1 MAVGD
6 PGTITFSTDTVGSGS
21 LGAQPVIPNINVQG
35 GGVPQAGQVR
45 PAASWFDAA
54 GGMTMPDSTLPQ
66 FLEEL
71 AAPALARVKQ
81 QRQWDGFVAARNGQ
95 SLDEIEKESPWYTRV
110 FGPTNYEIG
119 AQSYY
124 VMKQVADMEQDIL
137 TRMPEL
143 RKLPPE
149 AMAEEFNRV
158 QTQSMSG
165 NIFADSLLQKNFMDR
180 AGPLMDLHTKERVAW
195 QQTELV
201 KAQVGAISSASS
213 AFQQS
218 MRANAKLGAD
228 HPNQAAA
235 AESMTQ
241 LKLNLFDS
249 IQTSKYQTDGSV
261 KDVIMASVRGMADRG
276 ESYSIQALADQG
288 MFSALEVDDAQTLLS
303 YIERA
308 ETRNRNQWAGNPE
321 VIEQIARMQAMINNG
336 IGGEP
341 AMGLATAI
349 NDRYKA
355 ETGAARPYYDADQV
369 GGFAATGMKSYIEE
383 RNRVDGQQFQLR
395 LQSMNAELKEQA
407 EARNQASAAEAWVR
421 GSWGNAVDMKYIER
435 ADMERAGLSAYQ
447 QVAAQSPQKAA
458 DTVVYNYSTVGGKV
472 NQMLSDRMRHDVGI
486 TIGEQVTD
494 AFMAEYGRWKQLYSA
509 RGMRIEGNGQAT
521 ATDNSAGPA
530 TALAYYGDVINRRMV
545 DFDRQLSTGMAPDVA
560 YRLTFGQAVQDVGGD
575 LRGLDAK
582 QTKENVVQLK
592 SQLENQDAGMLSRWF
607 GSGEKLHPSTRAVM
621 ANSAAYYWGQ
631 LPQEL
636 RAEDRARQAI
646 QMAKQ
651 NGLEIA
657 GAYGWVNGREQQSIS
672 SYLRDNGELSGEVV
686 GELVRS
692 KLKASGG
699 TGDSDQSVVIMRLP
713 DQNGKPVLHALAYT
727 EDGVVDALITGDDM
741 QAAYRKRAAIDTM
754 PVPQGYMRTTN
765 GEVVPDPNF
774 IQRPQAM
781 GRNTN

>member
-21 LGAQPVIPNINVQG
+21 LGAQPVNPNISVQG
-35 GGVPQAGQVR
+35 GGVPQVGQVT
-45 PAASWFDAA
+45 PAANWFNAA

-71 AAPALARVKQ
+71 AAPALQRVAQ
-81 QRQWDGFVAARNGQ
+81 QKMWDGFVAARNGQ
-95 SLDEIEKESPWYTRV
+95 SMEEIDKESPWYTKV

-119 AQSYY
+119 AQTYF
-124 VMKQVADMEQDIL
+124 VQKQVADMEQDIL

-158 QTQSMSG
+158 SQQAMSG

-201 KAQVGAISSASS
+201 KAQVGAISSASTS
-213 AFQQS
+213 FQQA
-218 MRANAKLGAD
+218 MRANARLGAD
-228 HPNQAAA
+228 HPNQSAV

-241 LKLNLFDS
+241 LKLNLFDAM
-249 IQTSKYQTDGSV
+249 QTSKYQTDGSI
-261 KDVIMASVRGMADRG
+261 KDVIMSAVRGMADRG

-288 MFSALEVDDAQTLLS
+288 MFSALEADDAQTLMS

-341 AMGLATAI
+341 AMNLAVAI

-369 GGFAATGMKSYIEE
+369 GGFSATGMKSYIEE
-383 RNRVDGQQFQLR
+383 RNRVDNQQFQLR
-395 LQSMNAELKEQA
+395 LQSLNAELKEQA
-407 EARNQASAAEAWVR
+407 EARNHESAAQAWIR

-435 ADMERAGLSAYQ
+435 GDMERAGLAAYQ
-447 QVAAQSPQKAA
+447 QVAAKDPQSAA
-458 DTVVYNYSTVGGKV
+458 NTVVYNYSTVGGKV
-472 NQMLSDRMRHDVGI
+472 NQMLSDRMRHDVGV
-486 TIGEQVTD
+486 TLGEQVSD
-494 AFMAEYGRWKQLYSA
+494 AFMGEYGRWKQMYTA
-509 RGMRIEGNGQAT
+509 RGMRIDGSGAAS
-521 ATDNSAGPA
+521 ATDTSAGPA

-582 QTKENVVQLK
+582 QTKDNVAQLK
-592 SQLENQDAGMLSRWF
+592 AQLDKQDAGMLSRWF
-607 GSGEKLHPSTRAVM
+607 GTGEALHPSTRAVM

-636 RAEDRARQAI
+636 RAEDRARQSI

-657 GAYGWVNGREQQSIS
+657 GAYGWVNGREQQSVAA
-672 SYLRDNGELSGEVV
+672 YLRDNGELSGEVV

-692 KLKASGG
+692 KLKASGAK
-699 TGDSDQSVVIMRLP
+699 GDSNESVVIMRLP
-713 DQNGKPVLHALAYT
+713 DQDGKPVLHALAYT
-727 EDGVVDALITGDDM
+727 EEGVVDALVTGDDM
-741 QAAYRKRAAIDTM
+741 QSAYRRRASIDSM
-754 PVPQGYMRTTN
+754 PVPTGYIRAAN

-774 IQRPQAM
+774 NFRPQAF